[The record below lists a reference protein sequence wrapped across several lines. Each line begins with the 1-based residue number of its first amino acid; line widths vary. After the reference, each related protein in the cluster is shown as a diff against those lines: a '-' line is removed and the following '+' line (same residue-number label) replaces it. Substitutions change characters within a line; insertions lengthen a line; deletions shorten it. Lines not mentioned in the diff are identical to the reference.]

1 MRQLSARSARS
12 PRAWASPS
20 ISGSRTAEISARS
33 AWTPSKTSPTDQQAK
48 YILVTAITP
57 TPLGEGKTTTSI
69 GLAQGFGQIGKRATL
84 ALAPT
89 VDGANLGIKG
99 GAAGGGYSQVIP
111 MEKLNLHL
119 TGDFHAITAAHNL
132 LAAMMDNHLY
142 QGNELGLDMASI
154 EWRRVMDVNDRAL
167 CNVIIGLGTRLDG
180 VPRQTGFDITAAS
193 ELMVLLALATSEKDL
208 RDRVGK
214 IVVGY
219 TKSGEP
225 ITAED
230 LKVAGSMAV
239 ILRDALRP
247 NVLQTI
253 EGQPALIHTGPFG
266 NIATGQ
272 SSIVADLIGI
282 RSGDYLITEAGF
294 GADIGAE
301 KFFDMKCRMSG
312 LQPSAAVVVATVR
325 ALKAHSGRH
334 SIKPGKPLPPE
345 LLAENPDEVA
355 IGGANLRKHLDNLK
369 KFGVTPVVAINA
381 FPTDHDSEHEVIA
394 QMLPKPAPGRPSR
407 RTSSMAGPVLSTL
420 HESSKRWRT
429 SRTTSSTSTRSRTPS
444 RPRSRRSPRAST
456 APRERRSHPP
466 RRPRR
471 SVTKSS
477 ATAICRSSSRRLTC
491 PSRVMPRSLGAP
503 KNWGPLPV
511 RELRLAAGAGYI
523 YAVCGEI
530 RTMPASP
537 ATQPQNVS
545 TSTPKATSS
554 DSPSPRSIH
563 WAGGARRIRRRGR
576 RERASGPTG
585 RGHARG
591 RGRPV
596 EAGRH
601 SLVRVPGFP
610 PEPVLEMA
618 NATVELFSDLGCR
631 TRGWW
636 TSPAVTPLCTA
647 RYRHPRGPRP
657 CSCMPTTTSSPHRP
671 NKVGRST
678 RGHR

>member
-1 MRQLSARSARS
+1 MSIPSDLDIAR
-12 PRAWASPS
+12 ASTVRPIGQIAETMGLPEHLWEPYGRDIGK
-20 ISGSRTAEISARS
+20 ISLDAIEELADR
-33 AWTPSKTSPTDQQAK
+33 PPAK

-69 GLAQGFGQIGKRATL
+69 GLAQGFGHIGKRATL
-84 ALAPT
+84 ALRQPSLGPT
-89 VDGANLGIKG
+89 FGIKG

-132 LAAMMDNHLY
+132 LAAMLDNHLY
-142 QGNELGLDMASI
+142 QGNELGIDLHNI
-154 EWRRVMDVNDRAL
+154 EWRRVMDMNDRAL
-167 CNVIIGLGTRLDG
+167 RNIVIGLGARLDG

-219 TKSGEP
+219 TKSGDP

-230 LKVAGSMAV
+230 LNAGGSMAV

-282 RSGDYLITEAGF
+282 RTGDYLITEAGF

-334 SIKPGKPLPPE
+334 TIKPGKPLPPE

-369 KFGVTPVVAINA
+369 KFGITPVVAINA
-381 FPTDHDSEHEVIA
+381 FPTDHDSEHDVIRKIADEAGARSAVATHVAEGGAGAVDLARVVEEVANEPNDFRYLYPLEETIEKKIETIATSLYGATGVAYTAAAAAQAKRYQELGYGHLPIVIA
-394 QMLPKPAPGRPSR
+394 KTHLSI
-407 RTSSMAGPVLSTL
+407 TSD
-420 HESSKRWRT
+420 
-429 SRTTSSTSTRSRTPS
+429 
-444 RPRSRRSPRAST
+444 AS
-456 APRERRSHPP
+456 
-466 RRPRR
+466 
-471 SVTKSS
+471 
-477 ATAICRSSSRRLTC
+477 L
-491 PSRVMPRSLGAP
+491 LGAP
-503 KNWGPLPV
+503 ENWGPLQV

-530 RTMPASP
+530 RTMPGLSKHP
-537 ATQPQNVS
+537 A
-545 TSTPKATSS
+545 AE
-554 DSPSPRSIH
+554 
-563 WAGGARRIRRRGR
+563 RIDIDAEG
-576 RERASGPTG
+576 
-585 RGHARG
+585 
-591 RGRPV
+591 
-596 EAGRH
+596 
-601 SLVRVPGFP
+601 
-610 PEPVLEMA
+610 
-618 NATVELFSDLGCR
+618 NI
-631 TRGWW
+631 
-636 TSPAVTPLCTA
+636 
-647 RYRHPRGPRP
+647 
-657 CSCMPTTTSSPHRP
+657 
-671 NKVGRST
+671 VGLS
-678 RGHR
+678 

>member
-1 MRQLSARSARS
+1 VSIPSDLDIAR
-12 PRAWASPS
+12 ASTVRP
-20 ISGSRTAEISARS
+20 IGKIAETMGLPEHLWEPYGRDIGKVSLDAIEELADRE
-33 AWTPSKTSPTDQQAK
+33 PAK

-69 GLAQGFGQIGKRATL
+69 GLAQGFGHIGKRATL
-84 ALAPT
+84 ALRQPSLGPT
-89 VDGANLGIKG
+89 FGIKG

-132 LAAMMDNHLY
+132 LAAMVDNHLY
-142 QGNELGLDMASI
+142 QGNDLGIDMHNI

-167 CNVIIGLGTRLDG
+167 RNIVVGLGARLDG

-230 LKVAGSMAV
+230 LKAGGSMAV

-282 RSGDYLITEAGF
+282 RTGDYLITEAGF

-301 KFFDMKCRMSG
+301 KFFDMKCRLSG

-355 IGGANLRKHLDNLK
+355 IGGANLRKHLENLK
-369 KFGVTPVVAINA
+369 KFGITPVVAINA
-381 FPTDHDSEHEVIA
+381 FPTDHPSEHEVISEIAAEAGARSAVATHVVDGGAGAVDLARVVEEVAAEPNDFRFLYPLEDPIEKKIETIATSLYNATGVNFTPAAAA
-394 QMLPKPAPGRPSR
+394 QAKRYQELGYGHLPIVIAKTHLSI
-407 RTSSMAGPVLSTL
+407 TSDATL
-420 HESSKRWRT
+420 
-429 SRTTSSTSTRSRTPS
+429 
-444 RPRSRRSPRAST
+444 
-456 APRERRSHPP
+456 
-466 RRPRR
+466 
-471 SVTKSS
+471 
-477 ATAICRSSSRRLTC
+477 
-491 PSRVMPRSLGAP
+491 LGAP
-503 KNWGPLPV
+503 ENWGPLPV
-511 RELRLAAGAGYI
+511 RELRLAAGAGYV
-523 YAVCGEI
+523 YAVCGDI
-530 RTMPASP
+530 RTMPGLSKHP
-537 ATQPQNVS
+537 A
-545 TSTPKATSS
+545 AE
-554 DSPSPRSIH
+554 
-563 WAGGARRIRRRGR
+563 RIDIDAEG
-576 RERASGPTG
+576 
-585 RGHARG
+585 
-591 RGRPV
+591 
-596 EAGRH
+596 
-601 SLVRVPGFP
+601 
-610 PEPVLEMA
+610 
-618 NATVELFSDLGCR
+618 NI
-631 TRGWW
+631 
-636 TSPAVTPLCTA
+636 
-647 RYRHPRGPRP
+647 
-657 CSCMPTTTSSPHRP
+657 
-671 NKVGRST
+671 VGLS
-678 RGHR
+678 

>member
-1 MRQLSARSARS
+1 VSIPSDLDIAR
-12 PRAWASPS
+12 ASTVRPIEAIAETMGLPEHLWEPYGRDIGKISLDAIEELADRPS
-20 ISGSRTAEISARS
+20 
-33 AWTPSKTSPTDQQAK
+33 AK

-69 GLAQGFGQIGKRATL
+69 GLAQGFGHIGKRATL
-84 ALAPT
+84 ALRQPSLGPT
-89 VDGANLGIKG
+89 LGIKG

-132 LAAMMDNHLY
+132 LAAMVDNHLY
-142 QGNELGLDMASI
+142 QGNELGIDLHNI
-154 EWRRVMDVNDRAL
+154 EWRRVMDMNDRAL
-167 CNVIIGLGTRLDG
+167 RNIVIGLGARLDG

-219 TKSGEP
+219 TKAGDP

-230 LKVAGSMAV
+230 LKAGGSMAV

-282 RSGDYLITEAGF
+282 KTGDYLITEAGF

-301 KFFDMKCRMSG
+301 KFFDMKCRLSG
-312 LQPSAAVVVATVR
+312 LRPSAAVVVATVR

-334 SIKPGKPLPPE
+334 TIKPGKPLPPE

-369 KFGVTPVVAINA
+369 KFGITPVVAINA

-394 QMLPKPAPGRPSR
+394 QIAEEAGARSAVATHVADGGAGAVDLARVVEEAANEPTDFRFLYPLEETIEKKIETIATELYGATGVAFAPAAAAQAKRYQELGYGHLPIVIAKTHLSI
-407 RTSSMAGPVLSTL
+407 TSD
-420 HESSKRWRT
+420 
-429 SRTTSSTSTRSRTPS
+429 
-444 RPRSRRSPRAST
+444 AS
-456 APRERRSHPP
+456 
-466 RRPRR
+466 
-471 SVTKSS
+471 
-477 ATAICRSSSRRLTC
+477 L
-491 PSRVMPRSLGAP
+491 LGAP
-503 KNWGPLPV
+503 ENWGPLPV

-523 YAVCGEI
+523 YAVCGDI
-530 RTMPASP
+530 RTMPGLSKHP
-537 ATQPQNVS
+537 A
-545 TSTPKATSS
+545 AE
-554 DSPSPRSIH
+554 
-563 WAGGARRIRRRGR
+563 RIDIDAEG
-576 RERASGPTG
+576 
-585 RGHARG
+585 
-591 RGRPV
+591 
-596 EAGRH
+596 
-601 SLVRVPGFP
+601 
-610 PEPVLEMA
+610 
-618 NATVELFSDLGCR
+618 NI
-631 TRGWW
+631 
-636 TSPAVTPLCTA
+636 
-647 RYRHPRGPRP
+647 
-657 CSCMPTTTSSPHRP
+657 
-671 NKVGRST
+671 VGLS
-678 RGHR
+678 